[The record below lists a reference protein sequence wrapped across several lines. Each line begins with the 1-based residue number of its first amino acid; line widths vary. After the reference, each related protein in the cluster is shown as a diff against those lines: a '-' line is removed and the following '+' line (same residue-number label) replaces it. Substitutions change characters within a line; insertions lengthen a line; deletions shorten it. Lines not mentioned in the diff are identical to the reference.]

1 MKRFFDPIAEL
12 KFRFPQRFIPTQA
25 LSLPHGLSSQMAFVF
40 ALVAVFG
47 CMMFFAPDTFAA
59 SLDDVNAKVTE
70 IEGKVTAIM
79 QTMLGA
85 VIAIGVAAAAV
96 FIASTIMKWFRGIA

>member
-1 MKRFFDPIAEL
+1 
-12 KFRFPQRFIPTQA
+12 
-25 LSLPHGLSSQMAFVF
+25 MAFVF

-47 CMMFFAPDTFAA
+47 CMMFFAPDTFATPD
-59 SLDDVNAKVTE
+59 LTTVNTKITE

>member
-1 MKRFFDPIAEL
+1 MKRFFDPIVEL

-25 LSLPHGLSSQMAFVF
+25 LSLPHGLSSQMAFMF

-47 CMMFFAPDTFAA
+47 CMMFFAPDTFATD
-59 SLDDVNAKVTE
+59 LDAVNTKITE